1 MTFAQGDC
9 AHIPQRKQH
18 DEVSAM
24 CVLRHQEAGEDGC
37 LIFFEDRALA
47 KVHEL
52 ATAVYQ
58 IRGHI
63 KGRTLLPFPQVT
75 LRVKQ
80 TVGASLKSYMKRVRG
95 RLFTRRNESVRAMGK
110 RWKHWKSIRFHFIFW
125 RWTRCWKTTLKASS
139 WSGPTRYPWPVHFQM
154 TWTTSTNDR
163 NKSLTLC
170 FSDRGGLEQGFCGG
184 SQQRV
189 EPRPDDWDQV
199 LGGKGGAQGKRII
212 YIHLVLEHG
221 LIFLS
226 VHQPGVLVRAD
237 EGRHDEEDGV
247 DPERDGQ
254 RLLPH
259 LQVHVPQRGRRS
271 QRVPWHHH
279 APQAPCWTLWG
290 WKENEKRQNCR
301 PSSSQALEAGDFA
314 DVRPLFAPLMHTV
327 LI

>member
-110 RWKHWKSIRFHFIFW
+110 R
-125 RWTRCWKTTLKASS
+125 
-139 WSGPTRYPWPVHFQM
+139 
-154 TWTTSTNDR
+154 
-163 NKSLTLC
+163 
-170 FSDRGGLEQGFCGG
+170 
-184 SQQRV
+184 
-189 EPRPDDWDQV
+189 
-199 LGGKGGAQGKRII
+199 
-212 YIHLVLEHG
+212 
-221 LIFLS
+221 
-226 VHQPGVLVRAD
+226 
-237 EGRHDEEDGV
+237 
-247 DPERDGQ
+247 
-254 RLLPH
+254 
-259 LQVHVPQRGRRS
+259 
-271 QRVPWHHH
+271 
-279 APQAPCWTLWG
+279 
-290 WKENEKRQNCR
+290 
-301 PSSSQALEAGDFA
+301 
-314 DVRPLFAPLMHTV
+314 
-327 LI
+327 